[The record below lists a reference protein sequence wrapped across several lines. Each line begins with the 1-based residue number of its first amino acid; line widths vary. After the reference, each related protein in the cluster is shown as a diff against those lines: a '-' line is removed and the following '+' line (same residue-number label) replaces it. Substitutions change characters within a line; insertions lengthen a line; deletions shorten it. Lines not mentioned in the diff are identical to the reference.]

1 MGADNDLVYS
11 GHHCEDS
18 RICDEVCLDSG
29 LCQFF
34 CGFMPAECWCG
45 FCNDNFKLA
54 DLVSLLKEA
63 YQSVA
68 ETVGEDEVVVADVL
82 LGLLR
87 D

>member
-1 MGADNDLVYS
+1 
-11 GHHCEDS
+11 
-18 RICDEVCLDSG
+18 
-29 LCQFF
+29 
-34 CGFMPAECWCG
+34 MPAECWCG

-87 D
+87 DWLPADIYFVNNFANLRQKLFT

>member
-1 MGADNDLVYS
+1 
-11 GHHCEDS
+11 
-18 RICDEVCLDSG
+18 
-29 LCQFF
+29 
-34 CGFMPAECWCG
+34 MPAECWCG